1 MSAPPTAPITTSAN
15 SCYSPLRNRSRGLER
30 VGVKFKPRLRSA
42 RPPIQLP
49 AQSFNF
55 PGSLAALLSRL
66 SLLDALNHDKCRK
79 IAITPTTL
87 TNPYPKCPNS
97 LRMRTTRPDS
107 PTPSYDRLT
116 LRPTDSVTK
125 SMEDTKVQPL
135 LGAGLV
141 A

>member
-79 IAITPTTL
+79 IDN
-87 TNPYPKCPNS
+87 TNNPHQPVSKMPEFSPNADHQ
-97 LRMRTTRPDS
+97 TGFA
-107 PTPSYDRLT
+107 
-116 LRPTDSVTK
+116 
-125 SMEDTKVQPL
+125 DTVL
-135 LGAGLV
+135 
-141 A
+141 